1 MAHESTTESV
11 ADKEADLEY
20 PACPLCQSD
29 RREIPFRLSP
39 PYGVA
44 RCVACGGY
52 YLYPRLIESAMHAIY
67 RESSY
72 YAGGESGY
80 GDTSYRA
87 QESALRATFKRF
99 LRNLVKSNLAGGE
112 LLEVGCGYGYLLD
125 LARPLFSS
133 RTGTEFSF
141 EAAAIARATGADVV
155 VGGVEQLP
163 VEAKFDCVL
172 ATQVI
177 EHIYDPLPFVKELV
191 SHTKPGGRIVLATP
205 DIGGALRKILG
216 LRWPSFKVPE
226 HVMYYDFDTLGL
238 LLRQAGLEDVRRIPY
253 SHAFPFSLIGSKF
266 GFPLPSSLGRL
277 NIWVPATCVAAYGKM
292 PNE

>member
-11 ADKEADLEY
+11 AHAPTDLEY

-29 RREIPFRLSP
+29 RREFPFRLSA
-39 PYGVA
+39 PYGVV
-44 RCVACGGY
+44 RCAACGGY
-52 YLYPRLIESAMHAIY
+52 YLYPRLIESAMQAIY

-87 QESALRATFKRF
+87 QESALRATFQRF
-99 LRNLVKSNLAGGE
+99 LRNLVKRKLTGGD

-125 LARPLFSS
+125 LARPFFSS
-133 RTGTEFSF
+133 RTGTDFSS
-141 EAAAIARATGADVV
+141 EAAAIARTTEAEVF

-163 VEAKFDCVL
+163 SGAKFDCVL

-177 EHIYDPLPFVKELV
+177 EHIYDPLRFVKRLV
-191 SHTKPGGRIVLATP
+191 SHTKAGGHIVLATP
-205 DIGGALRKILG
+205 DIGGALRKVLG
-216 LRWPSFKVPE
+216 TRWPSFKVPE
-226 HVMYYDFDTLGL
+226 HVIYYDFNTLGL
-238 LLRQAGLEDVRRIPY
+238 LLQQAGLDDIRRIPY
-253 SHAFPFSLIGSKF
+253 PHAFPFSLIGSKF
-266 GFPLPSSLGRL
+266 GLPLPSFLGHL
-277 NIWVPATCVAAYGKM
+277 KVWVPATCVAAYGRV